1 MDLSKVF
8 DCIPHDLLNAKL
20 YADGLNFGTVTFLN
34 SYLKDQKQNVRIN
47 NIFSASKN
55 ILSGVPQGSMLGP
68 ILFNIFLN
76 DLFLCIKKSDL
87 HSFADDNTI
96 TLTFNTLTRLLKT
109 LEQESE
115 SALSWFKQNEMIVN
129 ADRFQAII
137 LHKKEN
143 EAECNL
149 TIDNNN
155 IESTKSVKLLSITID
170 DRLRFDQN
178 ISNLCSKAAMQ
189 LNALGRLQK
198 YMGKPEKVTI
208 VNSFI
213 YADFNYCPLVWHFS
227 TCELIRKIEKIQK
240 CYVRIEFDDY
250 DSDYDALLRKSGKVT
265 MEIKQLR
272 VLAFEIFKTVN
283 NLNPNYMKDLCTP
296 KLHPQVLTK

>member
-1 MDLSKVF
+1 M
-8 DCIPHDLLNAKL
+8 
-20 YADGLNFGTVTFLN
+20 
-34 SYLKDQKQNVRIN
+34 
-47 NIFSASKN
+47 
-55 ILSGVPQGSMLGP
+55 
-68 ILFNIFLN
+68 
-76 DLFLCIKKSDL
+76 FLCIKKSDL

-115 SALSWFKQNEMIVN
+115 SALSSFKQNEMIVN
-129 ADRFQAII
+129 ADMFQAII

-240 CYVRIEFDDY
+240 CYVRREFDDY

-272 VLAFEIFKTVN
+272 VLAIEILKTVN
-283 NLNPNYMKDLCTP
+283 NLNPNYMKDICTP
-296 KLHPQVLTK
+296 KLHRQVRPNDILVKHHNTITFGTKSLKTLGPKTWNQLHHFFISNAFLTLASKII